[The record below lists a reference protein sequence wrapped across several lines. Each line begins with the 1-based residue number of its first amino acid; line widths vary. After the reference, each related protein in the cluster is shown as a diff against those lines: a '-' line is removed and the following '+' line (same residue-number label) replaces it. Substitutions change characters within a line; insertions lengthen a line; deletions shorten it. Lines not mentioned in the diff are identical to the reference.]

1 MGPFKKL
8 CHFIMTFFTPFTF
21 VTLCQFHPNTWPLLF
36 TKLHKETVEREK
48 RRFFACMAASAYHV
62 ISKEVKN
69 RILIHNWIFR
79 HSCCINNP
87 HWQISGIIIFLR
99 KCYIVTSDT
108 LACSFLDPN
117 FYVTFCCA
125 LHLLPPCPKWR
136 TCWMVPI
143 TTHNIAIC
151 CILCN
156 EIMSGRL
163 KFWKSLAIKY

>member
-108 LACSFLDPN
+108 LACSFLDVFVLLLAVILSGLHEKPKRN
-117 FYVTFCCA
+117 KNWVT
-125 LHLLPPCPKWR
+125 
-136 TCWMVPI
+136 
-143 TTHNIAIC
+143 
-151 CILCN
+151 
-156 EIMSGRL
+156 E
-163 KFWKSLAIKY
+163 KSTSKNLWEGHHFFDYRS